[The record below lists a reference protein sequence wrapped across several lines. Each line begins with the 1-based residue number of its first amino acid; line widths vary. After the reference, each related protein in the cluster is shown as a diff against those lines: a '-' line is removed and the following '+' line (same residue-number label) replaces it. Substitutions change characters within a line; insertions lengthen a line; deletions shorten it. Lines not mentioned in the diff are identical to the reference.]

1 MWEPQRTAPLLAERP
16 KKEAAH
22 EDQFSIFYSSAEKVR
37 VKAKKWQKYLGA
49 SNHILS
55 ELDFHAR
62 EALTSGR
69 KYQEEIKDKKIS
81 GKQILDVDVGWGDG

>member
-1 MWEPQRTAPLLAERP
+1 MWV
-16 KKEAAH
+16 
-22 EDQFSIFYSSAEKVR
+22 KV
-37 VKAKKWQKYLGA
+37 KKWQKYLGA
-49 SNHILS
+49 SNHILF